1 MSLAALVYVDLRIK
15 TKEGPASN
23 HGCPAEPTVD
33 PECEED
39 SDGDGVP
46 NCEDECPTKEGPVS
60 NHGCPVE

>member
-1 MSLAALVYVDLRIK
+1 LRIK